1 MQSSCG
7 SMPEFSASGYHDD
20 RDLRFGAAPS
30 GSIHSVPVNPR
41 GAGRPVRVS
50 GLTWLILALAT
61 LALLSTAGQIV
72 GVYTDWL
79 WFREVQFTSV
89 FVTVLQTQVLLG
101 VVTGAAFFLILY
113 GNVTLARW
121 LATREALVVADDLPG
136 LPSPEI
142 LKPYLGRLTLPV
154 SVTLALFAGWL
165 GSNRWELILKAL
177 NPTPFGIR
185 DPLFDQDVAF
195 YVFRLPLWS
204 SLYGWLMGVLV
215 VSGLAVIAVYFC
227 TRGIQVSPGAVS
239 ISRRARGHLLGLAAL
254 LLLLKAVGYRL
265 AMFDL
270 LFSERGVAFGAG
282 YSDVHAQLPV
292 QKALLV
298 LAGLVAVLCL
308 VTIRLRSWRPLLW
321 SVAALVGVAI
331 LGGGVYPGGIQR
343 YLGSP
348 NEIVK
353 EKPYIDFNI
362 RYTRLAY
369 GLDNIEEREFP
380 AEPTLTLQDLRK
392 NEATLKNIRLWDTRP
407 LLATYSQLQ
416 EIRTYYKFTDID
428 IDRYRINGEYR
439 QVTLS
444 PRELSAKDLPS
455 RIWINERL
463 TYTHGY
469 GAVVSPVNRVTREG
483 LPEFWVKDIP
493 PAASTDLRIS
503 RPQLYFSE
511 LATDYVF
518 VKTQAKEFDYP
529 AGDQNVYTAYEGQ
542 GGIPLGSFW
551 RKALF
556 AARLGDL
563 KLLLSNDLTP
573 VSRVLLYRNIRERV
587 QRIAPFFRYDD
598 DPYMVISAAGRIVW
612 LLDGYTVTDRFPYS
626 APTRGLGNY
635 VRNAVKVTVDAYDGA
650 VRFYVADPT
659 DPLIRTIA
667 RIFPGLLQPLDA
679 MPADLRAHIRYPEG
693 LFRVQAGMYAVY
705 HMRDTQV
712 FYNKEDLWSIPVRH
726 GAGPDRPMEPYYLIL
741 RLPGEPKEEFV
752 LLIPFNPSKKDN
764 LSAWLAARSDPP
776 HYGKLVVYNFPKQ
789 KLIYGPRQ
797 IEARIDQDSFI
808 SQQLSLWNQRGSQV
822 IRGNLLV
829 VPIERSLVYVQPLYI
844 AAEQG
849 QLPELKRVIVGSG
862 DRIAMEETL
871 DGALARV
878 FGGES
883 LRAAGAVSPGPPA
896 GSEAEVKALLDAAD
910 AAYTRASDELAVWA
924 SCCSTCERRTHTRVG
939 RPGGKERMVDVMEVP
954 HDRFR
959 DGQRLS
965 TGV

>member
-1 MQSSCG
+1 MNIG
-7 SMPEFSASGYHDD
+7 RE
-20 RDLRFGAAPS
+20 
-30 GSIHSVPVNPR
+30 
-41 GAGRPVRVS
+41 GRPVRVS
-50 GLTWLILALAT
+50 GLTWLILALAIM
-61 LALLSTAGQIV
+61 ALLRTGGQIL
-72 GVYTDWL
+72 GFYADWL

-89 FVTVLQTQVLLG
+89 FLTVLRTQVLLG
-101 VVTGAAFFLILY
+101 VVTGVAFFLILY
-113 GNVTLARW
+113 GNVILARR
-121 LATREALVVADDLPG
+121 LAPREALVAADDAPG

-142 LKPYLGRLTLPV
+142 LESYLRRLAFPV
-154 SVTLALFAGWL
+154 SVTLALLAGWL
-165 GSNRWELILKAL
+165 GTDRWEMVLKAL

-185 DPLFDQDVAF
+185 DPLFDQEVAF

-204 SLYGWLMGVLV
+204 SLYGWLMWVLIL
-215 VSGLAVIAVYFC
+215 SALAAIAVYVG
-227 TRGIQVSPGAVS
+227 TRGIQVAPGAVS
-239 ISRRARGHLLGLAAL
+239 ISRRARGHLLALAAL
-254 LLLLKAVGYRL
+254 LLLLKAAGYRL

-270 LFSERGVAFGAG
+270 LFSRRGVAFGAG
-282 YSDVHAQLPV
+282 YADLHAQLPV
-292 QKALLV
+292 LKALVV
-298 LAGLVAVLCL
+298 LTGLAAVLCL
-308 VTIRLRSWRPLLW
+308 VTIRLRSWRPLMW
-321 SVAALVGVAI
+321 SVAALVGVMI
-331 LGGGVYPGGIQR
+331 LGGVAYPGLIQR
-343 YLGSP
+343 YQVSP

-362 RYTRLAY
+362 RFTRLAY

-380 AEPTLTLQDLRK
+380 AEETLTLQDLRQ

-428 IDRYRINGEYR
+428 IDRYLINGEYR

-503 RPQLYFSE
+503 RPELYFSE

-542 GGIPLGSFW
+542 GGIPLGSVW
-551 RKALF
+551 RKTLF
-556 AARLGDL
+556 AAHLGDL
-563 KLLLSNDLTP
+563 KLLLSNDLTTE
-573 VSRVLLYRNIRERV
+573 SRVLLYRNIRERV

-612 LLDGYTVTDRFPYS
+612 LLDGYTVSDRFPYS
-626 APTRGLGNY
+626 MPTRGLGNY
-635 VRNAVKVTVDAYDGA
+635 VRNAVKVTVDAYDGT
-650 VRFYVADPT
+650 VHFYVADPA
-659 DPLIRTIA
+659 DPLIRTTA

-693 LFRVQAGMYAVY
+693 LFRIQAGMYAVY

-712 FYNKEDLWSIPVRH
+712 FYNKEDLWSIPVGH
-726 GAGPDRPMEPYYLIL
+726 GGGPDQAMEPYYLIL
-741 RLPGEPKEEFV
+741 RLPGEPKAEFV

-829 VPIERSLVYVQPLYI
+829 IPIERSLVYVEPLYI
-844 AAEQG
+844 AAEKG
-849 QLPELKRVIVGSG
+849 QLPELKRVIVGFG

-878 FGGES
+878 FGGP
-883 LRAAGAVSPGPPA
+883 APPPG
-896 GSEAEVKALLDAAD
+896 AEVAPSPQVGVEGSVKTLLDAA
-910 AAYTRASDELAVWA
+910 ATALTRASEELRRLDELL
-924 SCCSTCERRTHTRVG
+924 RRLREAGG
-939 RPGGKERMVDVMEVP
+939 R
-954 HDRFR
+954 
-959 DGQRLS
+959 
-965 TGV
+965 

>member
-1 MQSSCG
+1 M
-7 SMPEFSASGYHDD
+7 
-20 RDLRFGAAPS
+20 
-30 GSIHSVPVNPR
+30 NPW

-79 WFREVQFTSV
+79 WFRELQFASV

-113 GNVTLARW
+113 GNVTLARR
-121 LATREALVVADDLPG
+121 LATREALGVADDLPG

-165 GSNRWELILKAL
+165 GTNRWELILKAL

-254 LLLLKAVGYRL
+254 LLLLKAAGYRL

-292 QKALLV
+292 LKALVV
-298 LAGLVAVLCL
+298 LAGVVAVLCL

-321 SVAALVGVAI
+321 SVAVLVGVAI
-331 LGGGVYPGGIQR
+331 LGGVVYPGGIQR
-343 YLGSP
+343 YQVSP

-369 GLDNIEEREFP
+369 GLENIEEREFP
-380 AEPTLTLQDLRK
+380 AEQTLTLQDLRK

-444 PRELSAKDLPS
+444 ARELSAKDLPS

-483 LPEFWVKDIP
+483 LPEFWIKDIP
-493 PAASTDLRIS
+493 PVASSDLRIS
-503 RPQLYFSE
+503 RPELYFSE

-529 AGDQNVYTAYEGQ
+529 SGDQNVYTTYAGQ

-551 RKALF
+551 RKTLF

-563 KLLLSNDLTP
+563 KLLLSNDLTLG
-573 VSRVLLYRNIRERV
+573 SRVLLYRNIRERV

-712 FYNKEDLWSIPVRH
+712 FYNKEDLWSVPVRSVD
-726 GAGPDRPMEPYYLIL
+726 GRERAMEPYYLIL

-829 VPIERSLVYVQPLYI
+829 IPIERSLVYVEPLYI
-844 AAEQG
+844 AAEKG
-849 QLPELKRVIVGSG
+849 QLPELKRVIVGFG

-871 DGALARV
+871 DGAIARV
-878 FGGES
+878 FGGPLPQAGAEVAPS
-883 LRAAGAVSPGPPA
+883 APVGAAGS
-896 GSEAEVKALLDAAD
+896 VKALLDD
-910 AAYTRASDELAVWA
+910 AASALTRANEELRRLDELL
-924 SCCSTCERRTHTRVG
+924 RRLREAGG
-939 RPGGKERMVDVMEVP
+939 R
-954 HDRFR
+954 
-959 DGQRLS
+959 
-965 TGV
+965 

>member
-79 WFREVQFTSV
+79 WVREVQFTSV

-113 GNVTLARW
+113 GNVTLAWR
-121 LATREALVVADDLPG
+121 LATRETLVIADDLPG

-142 LKPYLGRLTLPV
+142 LQPYLGRLTLPV

-165 GSNRWELILKAL
+165 GTDRWELVLKAL
-177 NPTPFGIR
+177 NPTPFGIW
-185 DPLFDQDVAF
+185 DPLFDQEVAF

-204 SLYGWLMGVLV
+204 SA
-215 VSGLAVIAVYFC
+215 AV
-227 TRGIQVSPGAVS
+227 
-239 ISRRARGHLLGLAAL
+239 
-254 LLLLKAVGYRL
+254 
-265 AMFDL
+265 
-270 LFSERGVAFGAG
+270 
-282 YSDVHAQLPV
+282 
-292 QKALLV
+292 
-298 LAGLVAVLCL
+298 
-308 VTIRLRSWRPLLW
+308 
-321 SVAALVGVAI
+321 VGVAMV
-331 LGGGVYPGGIQR
+331 GGVVYPGVIQR
-343 YLGSP
+343 YQVTP

-353 EKPYIDFNI
+353 EKPYIDFII

-380 AEPTLTLQDLRK
+380 TEQTLTLQDLRK
-392 NEATLKNIRLWDTRP
+392 NDATLKNIRLWDTRP

-428 IDRYRINGEYR
+428 IDRYLINGEYR

-444 PRELSAKDLPS
+444 ARELSSKDLPS

-493 PAASTDLRIS
+493 PVASSDLRIS
-503 RPQLYFSE
+503 RPELYFSE

-518 VKTQAKEFDYP
+518 AKTRAKEFDYP
-529 AGDQNVYTAYEGQ
+529 AGDQNVYTTYEGQ
-542 GGIPLGSFW
+542 GGIPLETFW
-551 RKALF
+551 HKALF

-573 VSRVLLYRNIRERV
+573 QSRVLIYRNIRERV
-587 QRIAPFFRYDD
+587 QRIAPFFQYDD

-612 LLDGYTVTDRFPYS
+612 LLDGYTVSDRFPYS
-626 APTRGLGNY
+626 TPTRGLGNY
-635 VRNAVKVTVDAYDGA
+635 VRNSVKVTVDAYDGT
-650 VRFYVADPT
+650 VHFYVADPA

-667 RIFPGLLQPLDA
+667 QIFPGLLQPLDA

-712 FYNKEDLWSIPVRH
+712 FYNKEDLWSVPVRSVD
-726 GAGPDRPMEPYYLIL
+726 GRERAMEPYYLIL

-829 VPIERSLVYVQPLYI
+829 IPIERSLVYVEPLYI
-844 AAEQG
+844 AAEKG
-849 QLPELKRVIVGSG
+849 QLPELKRVIVGFG

-871 DGALARV
+871 DGAMARV
-878 FGGES
+878 FGGPAP
-883 LRAAGAVSPGPPA
+883 RAGAEVAPGPPA
-896 GSEAEVKALLDAAD
+896 GAERAVKTLLDAA
-910 AAYTRASDELAVWA
+910 ASALTRANEELRRLDELL
-924 SCCSTCERRTHTRVG
+924 
-939 RPGGKERMVDVMEVP
+939 
-954 HDRFR
+954 
-959 DGQRLS
+959 QRLREA
-965 TGV
+965 GGR

>member
-1 MQSSCG
+1 MEG
-7 SMPEFSASGYHDD
+7 
-20 RDLRFGAAPS
+20 
-30 GSIHSVPVNPR
+30 R
-41 GAGRPVRVS
+41 GMRVS
-50 GLTWLILALAT
+50 GLTWLILAVAT
-61 LALLSTAGQIV
+61 IALLSTAGQIL
-72 GVYTDWL
+72 GFYTDWL

-89 FVTVLQTQVLLG
+89 FVTVLRTQVLLG
-101 VVTGAAFFLILY
+101 MVTGAAFFLILY
-113 GNVTLARW
+113 GNVILARR
-121 LATREALVVADDLPG
+121 LAPREVLVAADDALG
-136 LPSPEI
+136 LPSPEM
-142 LKPYLGRLTLPV
+142 LEPYLRR
-154 SVTLALFAGWL
+154 LALPLSVALALIAGWL
-165 GSNRWELILKAL
+165 GTDRWELVLKAL

-195 YVFRLPLWS
+195 YVFRLPLWT
-204 SLYGWLMGVLV
+204 SLYGWLMGVLFL
-215 VSGLAVIAVYFC
+215 SGLATVAVYFC

-239 ISRRARGHLLGLAAL
+239 ISRGARGHLLALAAL
-254 LLLLKAVGYRL
+254 LLVLKAAGYRL

-292 QKALLV
+292 LKALVV

-321 SVAALVGVAI
+321 SGAALVGVAI
-331 LGGGVYPGGIQR
+331 LGGVAYPGLIQR
-343 YLGSP
+343 YQVSP

-380 AEPTLTLQDLRK
+380 AEETLTLQDLRK
-392 NEATLKNIRLWDTRP
+392 NEATLRNIRLWDTRP

-444 PRELSAKDLPS
+444 ARELSSKDLPS

-493 PAASTDLRIS
+493 PVASSDLRIS
-503 RPQLYFSE
+503 RPELYFSE

-551 RKALF
+551 RKTLF
-556 AARLGDL
+556 AARLGDI
-563 KLLLSNDLTP
+563 KLLMSNDLTTE
-573 VSRVLLYRNIRERV
+573 SRVLLYRNIRERV

-612 LLDGYTVTDRFPYS
+612 LLDGYTVSDRFPYS

-635 VRNAVKVTVDAYDGA
+635 VRNAVKVTVDAYDGT
-650 VRFYVADPT
+650 VHFYAADPA
-659 DPLIRTIA
+659 DPLIRTTA

-693 LFRVQAGMYAVY
+693 LFRVQAAMYALY

-712 FYNKEDLWSIPVRH
+712 FYNKEDLWSIPIGH
-726 GAGPDRPMEPYYLIL
+726 GDGPDRPMDPYYLIL

-808 SQQLSLWNQRGSQV
+808 SQQLSLWSQRGSQV

-829 VPIERSLVYVQPLYI
+829 IPIERSLVYVEPLYI
-844 AAEQG
+844 AAEKG
-849 QLPELKRVIVGSG
+849 QLPELKRVIVAFG

-871 DGALARV
+871 DGAIARV
-878 FGGES
+878 FGGP
-883 LRAAGAVSPGPPA
+883 VPPA
-896 GSEAEVKALLDAAD
+896 GTAVAPSPPVGADGSVKALLDAATS
-910 AAYTRASDELAVWA
+910 ALTRANEEL
-924 SCCSTCERRTHTRVG
+924 RRLN
-939 RPGGKERMVDVMEVP
+939 ELL
-954 HDRFR
+954 
-959 DGQRLS
+959 QRLREP
-965 TGV
+965 GRR

>member
-1 MQSSCG
+1 
-7 SMPEFSASGYHDD
+7 
-20 RDLRFGAAPS
+20 
-30 GSIHSVPVNPR
+30 
-41 GAGRPVRVS
+41 VRVR
-50 GLTWLILALAT
+50 GFTWLILAIAT
-61 LALLSTAGQIV
+61 IALLSTVGQIL
-72 GVYTDWL
+72 GFYTDWL

-101 VVTGAAFFLILY
+101 MVTSAAFFLILY
-113 GNVTLARW
+113 GNVTLAWR

-136 LPSPEI
+136 LPNPEI

-165 GSNRWELILKAL
+165 GTDRWELVLKAL
-177 NPTPFGIR
+177 NSTPFGIR

-227 TRGIQVSPGAVS
+227 TRGIQVSPGVVS
-239 ISRRARGHLLGLAAL
+239 ISRRARGHLLILAAI
-254 LLLLKAVGYRL
+254 LLLLKAAGYRL

-292 QKALLV
+292 QKALVV
-298 LAGLVAVLCL
+298 LAALVAVLCL

-321 SVAALVGVAI
+321 SVTALVGVAI
-331 LGGGVYPGGIQR
+331 LGGVVYPGGIQR
-343 YLGSP
+343 YQVSP

-380 AEPTLTLQDLRK
+380 AEQTLTLQDLRT

-439 QVTLS
+439 QVTLP

-493 PAASTDLRIS
+493 PVASSDLRIS
-503 RPQLYFSE
+503 RPELYFSE

-529 AGDQNVYTAYEGQ
+529 AGDQNVYTTYAGQ

-551 RKALF
+551 RKTLF

-573 VSRVLLYRNIRERV
+573 GSRVLLYRNIRERV
-587 QRIAPFFRYDD
+587 QRIAPFFQYDD
-598 DPYMVISAAGRIVW
+598 DPYMVISAEGRIVW
-612 LLDGYTVTDRFPYS
+612 LLDGYTVSDRFPYS
-626 APTRGLGNY
+626 TPTRGLGNY
-635 VRNAVKVTVDAYDGA
+635 VRNTVKVTVDAYDGT
-650 VRFYVADPT
+650 VHFYVADPA
-659 DPLIRTIA
+659 DPLIRTTA
-667 RIFPGLLQPLDA
+667 RIFPGLLQPLDV

-712 FYNKEDLWSIPVRH
+712 FYNKEDLWSVPVRPVD
-726 GAGPDRPMEPYYLIL
+726 GQERAMDPYYLIL

-776 HYGKLVVYNFPKQ
+776 QYGKLVVYNFPKQ

-829 VPIERSLVYVQPLYI
+829 IPIERSLVYVEPLYI
-844 AAEQG
+844 AAEKG
-849 QLPELKRVIVGSG
+849 QLPELKRVIVGFG

-871 DGALARV
+871 DGAIARV
-878 FGGES
+878 FGGPLPQAGTEVVPS
-883 LRAAGAVSPGPPA
+883 PPVGAAGS
-896 GSEAEVKALLDAAD
+896 VKALLDD
-910 AAYTRASDELAVWA
+910 AASALTRADEEL
-924 SCCSTCERRTHTRVG
+924 RRLNELLRRLREVEQG
-939 RPGGKERMVDVMEVP
+939 LGSKGGPSRPSESPR
-954 HDRFR
+954 
-959 DGQRLS
+959 
-965 TGV
+965 

>member
-1 MQSSCG
+1 
-7 SMPEFSASGYHDD
+7 
-20 RDLRFGAAPS
+20 
-30 GSIHSVPVNPR
+30 
-41 GAGRPVRVS
+41 VRVR
-50 GLTWLILALAT
+50 GRLPWLILAIAT
-61 LALLSTAGQIV
+61 VALLSTAGKIL
-72 GVYTDWL
+72 GFYADWL

-101 VVTGAAFFLILY
+101 VVTGVAFFLILY
-113 GNVTLARW
+113 GNVTLAWR
-121 LATREALVVADDLPG
+121 LVRREALVVVDDAPG

-142 LKPYLGRLTLPV
+142 LEPHLRRLTLPV
-154 SVTLALFAGWL
+154 SATLALLASWL
-165 GSNRWELILKAL
+165 GTDRWELVLKAL

-204 SLYGWLMGVLV
+204 SLYSWLMWVLV
-215 VSGLAVIAVYFC
+215 LSGLATIAVYFC
-227 TRGIQVSPGAVS
+227 TRGIQVSPRGVS
-239 ISRRARGHLLGLAAL
+239 ISARARGHLLALAAL
-254 LLLLKAVGYRL
+254 VLLLKAAGYRL

-270 LFSERGVAFGAG
+270 LFSQRGVAFGAG
-282 YSDVHAQLPV
+282 YADVHAQLPV
-292 QKALLV
+292 LKGLV
-298 LAGLVAVLCL
+298 LLAGLVAVLCL

-331 LGGGVYPGGIQR
+331 LGGVAYPGLMQR
-343 YLGSP
+343 YQVSP

-362 RYTRLAY
+362 RYTRVAY

-380 AEPTLTLQDLRK
+380 AEETLTLQDLRK
-392 NEATLKNIRLWDTRP
+392 NEATLKNIRLWDTVP

-428 IDRYRINGEYR
+428 IDRYYINGEYR

-444 PRELSAKDLPS
+444 PRELSSKDLPS

-469 GAVVSPVNRVTREG
+469 GAVVGPVNRVTREG
-483 LPEFWVKDIP
+483 LPEFWIKDIP

-511 LATDYVF
+511 LGTDYVF
-518 VKTQAKEFDYP
+518 VKTRAKEFDYP
-529 AGDQNVYTAYEGQ
+529 AGDQNVYTAYDGQ
-542 GGIPLGSFW
+542 GGIPLWSFG

-556 AARLGDL
+556 AAHLRDL
-563 KLLLSNDLTP
+563 KLLLSNDLTAE
-573 VSRVLLYRNIRERV
+573 SRVLLYRTIRERV

-598 DPYMVISAAGRIVW
+598 DPYMVISGAGRIVW
-612 LLDGYTVTDRFPYS
+612 LLDGYTVSDWFPYS
-626 APTRGLGNY
+626 TPTRGLGNY
-635 VRNAVKVTVDAYDGA
+635 MRNAVKVTVDAYDGT
-650 VRFYVADPT
+650 VRFYVADLA
-659 DPLIRTIA
+659 DPLIRTTA
-667 RIFPGLLQPLDA
+667 RIFPGLLQPLEA
-679 MPADLRAHIRYPEG
+679 MPPDLRAHIRYPEG
-693 LFRVQAGMYAVY
+693 LFRVQAAMYAVY

-712 FYNKEDLWSIPVRH
+712 FYNKEDLWSIPVVH
-726 GAGPDRPMEPYYLIL
+726 GVRGDRSMEPYYLIL

-752 LLIPFNPSKKDN
+752 LLIPFNPSKRDN

-829 VPIERSLVYVQPLYI
+829 IPIERSLVYVEPLYI
-844 AAEQG
+844 AAEKG
-849 QLPELKRVIVGSG
+849 RLPELKRVIVGFG

-871 DGALARV
+871 EGAIARV
-878 FGGES
+878 FGGPVPQ
-883 LRAAGAVSPGPPA
+883 AGAEVAPSPPVGAAEGPEKTLL
-896 GSEAEVKALLDAAD
+896 EAAASAL
-910 AAYTRASDELAVWA
+910 TRASEEL
-924 SCCSTCERRTHTRVG
+924 RRVG
-939 RPGGKERMVDVMEVP
+939 ELL
-954 HDRFR
+954 
-959 DGQRLS
+959 QRLREA
-965 TGV
+965 GAR

>member
-1 MQSSCG
+1 M
-7 SMPEFSASGYHDD
+7 
-20 RDLRFGAAPS
+20 
-30 GSIHSVPVNPR
+30 
-41 GAGRPVRVS
+41 PVRGV
-50 GLTWLILALAT
+50 TWLILAFAAI
-61 LALLSTAGQIV
+61 ALLSTAGRIV
-72 GVYTDWL
+72 GFYTDWL

-89 FVTVLQTQVLLG
+89 FLTVLRTQVLLG
-101 VVTGAAFFLILY
+101 VVTSVAFFLILY
-113 GNVTLARW
+113 GNVALARR
-121 LATREALVVADDLPG
+121 LAPRENLVAADDSLG

-142 LKPYLGRLTLPV
+142 LEPYLRRLALPV
-154 SVTLALFAGWL
+154 SATLALFAGWL
-165 GSNRWELILKAL
+165 GTHRWELVLKAL

-185 DPLFDQDVAF
+185 DPLFDQEVAF
-195 YVFRLPLWS
+195 YAFRLPLWN
-204 SLYGWLMGVLV
+204 SLYGWLMGVLIL
-215 VSGLAVIAVYFC
+215 SGLAAIAVHFC

-239 ISRRARGHLLGLAAL
+239 LSRGARGHLLVLAAL
-254 LLLLKAVGYRL
+254 LLLLKAAGYRL

-270 LFSERGVAFGAG
+270 LFSQRGVAFGAG
-282 YSDVHAQLPV
+282 YADVHAQLPIL
-292 QKALLV
+292 KAQVV
-298 LAGLVAVLCL
+298 LAGLVALLCL
-308 VTIRLRSWRPLLW
+308 VTIRLWSWRPLLW

-331 LGGGVYPGGIQR
+331 LGGVAYPGLIQR
-343 YLGSP
+343 YDVSP
-348 NEIVK
+348 NELVK

-362 RYTRLAY
+362 RYTRVAY

-380 AEPTLTLQDLRK
+380 AEETLTLQDLRK

-416 EIRTYYKFTDID
+416 EIRTYYKFTAID

-444 PRELSAKDLPS
+444 PRELSSKDLPS

-503 RPQLYFSE
+503 RPELYFSE

-518 VKTQAKEFDYP
+518 VKTLAKEFDYP
-529 AGDQNVYTAYEGQ
+529 AGNQNVYTAYEGQ

-556 AARLGDL
+556 AAYLGDV
-563 KLLLSNDLTP
+563 KLLMSNDLTTE
-573 VSRVLLYRNIRERV
+573 SRVLLYRNIRERV

-612 LLDGYTVTDRFPYS
+612 LLDGYTVSDRFPYS
-626 APTRGLGNY
+626 TPTLGLGNY
-635 VRNAVKVTVDAYDGA
+635 VRNAVKVTVDAYDGT
-650 VRFYVADPT
+650 VHFYVADPA
-659 DPLIRTIA
+659 DPLIRTTA

-712 FYNKEDLWSIPVRH
+712 FYNKEDLWSIPVSH
-726 GAGPDRPMEPYYLIL
+726 GGGPDRAMEPYYLIL

-829 VPIERSLVYVQPLYI
+829 IPIERSLMYVEPLYI
-844 AAEQG
+844 AAEKG
-849 QLPELKRVIVGSG
+849 QLPELKRVIVGFG

-871 DGALARV
+871 EGAIARV
-878 FGGES
+878 FGGPAP
-883 LRAAGAVSPGPPA
+883 RAGAEVAPSPPVGVE
-896 GSEAEVKALLDAAD
+896 GSVKTLLDAATS
-910 AAYTRASDELAVWA
+910 ALTRANEEL
-924 SCCSTCERRTHTRVG
+924 RRVN
-939 RPGGKERMVDVMEVP
+939 ELL
-954 HDRFR
+954 
-959 DGQRLS
+959 QRLREA
-965 TGV
+965 GGR